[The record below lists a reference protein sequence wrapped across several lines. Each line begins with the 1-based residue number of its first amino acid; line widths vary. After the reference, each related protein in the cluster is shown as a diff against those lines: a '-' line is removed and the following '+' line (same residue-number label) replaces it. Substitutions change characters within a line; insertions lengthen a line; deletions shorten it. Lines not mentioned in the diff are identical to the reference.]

1 MPTNPHTILSIKLI
15 ARFVLFFKRDETAP
29 LHHPQN
35 GHHNML
41 PAQQQPMMMDP
52 YNRQPSTVDFDGRV
66 VHSRSG
72 DIIGKNS
79 AV

>member
-1 MPTNPHTILSIKLI
+1 MPWIVSIKTPFPQVN
-15 ARFVLFFKRDETAP
+15 RFSFVVFFKRDTETAP
-29 LHHPQN
+29 LHHQN
-35 GHHNML
+35 GHHML
-41 PAQQQPMMMDP
+41 PAQQQHMDP
-52 YNRQPSTVDFDGRV
+52 YRNPSTVDFDGRV